1 MVRLLLTLFGAL
13 YFSTL
18 YFSTLAIAQVA
29 GDGAQ
34 ADVNADM
41 VRVANALIYTIEN
54 ADPFQESMLEL
65 SKPELLFEPLENDAR
80 GDWSFWPRPRTGLS
94 LRVMTAEQ
102 RILTHELL
110 EALLTIDGHRK
121 VVQVM
126 QLEEVLRAQD
136 IGGWPR
142 SVEDYNLTFFGRP
155 SITEPWVWRF
165 EGHHVSLNV
174 SVGPNGI
181 KTTPTFFGADPA
193 ERRTGPL
200 AGVRALPGE
209 TDLARK
215 LLLSLDESQR
225 SKAVVSAQAP
235 GRVISGNLGSN
246 NLNKPGNEREA
257 WRATLEPAGIA
268 VADLDD
274 SQQQL
279 VRDFI
284 NEIIRTYR
292 PEISSAYLDSID
304 LDELSFAW
312 MGSLE
317 KRQPHYFRLQGG
329 DFLFELDNTQDDGN
343 HIHSVWR
350 SLGSDYGEDL
360 LGAHYRAAHR

>member
-1 MVRLLLTLFGAL
+1 MVRLFLTLFGTL
-13 YFSTL
+13 CFSTL
-18 YFSTLAIAQVA
+18 VFAQVA
-29 GDGAQ
+29 GDGPQ
-34 ADVNADM
+34 AEVNANM
-41 VRVANALIYTIEN
+41 VRVANALIYSIDN
-54 ADPFQESMLEL
+54 ADPFQESMLQL
-65 SKPELLFEPLENDAR
+65 SKPELLFEPIENDAR

-110 EALLTIDGHRK
+110 ETLLTIDGHRK

-136 IGGWPR
+136 VGGWPR
-142 SVEDYNLTFFGRP
+142 SVEDYNLTFFGEP
-155 SITEPWVWRF
+155 SVTEPWVWRF
-165 EGHHVSLNV
+165 EGHHISLNV

-181 KTTPTFFGADPA
+181 STTPTFFGADPA

-209 TDLARK
+209 IDLARE

-225 SKAVVSAQAP
+225 SKAVVSAEAP

-246 NLNKPGNEREA
+246 NLGKPSAERES
-257 WRATLEPAGIA
+257 WRATLDPVGIA
-268 VADLDD
+268 VADLDN
-274 SQQQL
+274 SQRQH
-279 VRDFI
+279 VRNFI
-284 NEIIRTYR
+284 NEIIKTYR
-292 PEISSAYLDSID
+292 PEISSAYLDLID